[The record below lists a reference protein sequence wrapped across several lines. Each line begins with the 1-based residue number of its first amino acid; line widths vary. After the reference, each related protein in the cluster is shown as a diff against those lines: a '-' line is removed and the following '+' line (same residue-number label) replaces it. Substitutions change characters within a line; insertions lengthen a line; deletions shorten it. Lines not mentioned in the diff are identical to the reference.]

1 MMSERHTLFLVAGAR
16 PNFMKIAP
24 LWRALQQYAD
34 SLRPVVV
41 HTGQHYDYSMSQVFF
56 EDLEIPRPDF
66 YLDVGSGSHASQ
78 TAEVMCRFEK
88 LIDRQRPDLVVVV
101 GDVNSTLAA
110 ALVASKMHIP
120 IAHVEAGLR
129 SFDRSMPEEVNRL
142 LTDRISTLL
151 FVTEPAGRD
160 NLVREGID
168 PEGVHLVGNVMVD
181 ELAHN
186 LERIRARRAAAD
198 LDLPAGRYGLAT
210 IHRPAN
216 VDNEKSLRAVLEVLR
231 EATDRGVVVFP
242 VHPRTAK
249 NIESFG
255 LGSEFDSLRNLKRI
269 EPRGYLDFM
278 NLVASAAYVLTDSGG
293 IQVESC
299 WLGVPCITLRPH
311 TEHLITLELGCNRLT
326 DPEPSAV
333 SDALAWASSFD
344 ASGYSAPSIWDGKAA
359 ERIARL
365 LSEFVER
372 V

>member
-1 MMSERHTLFLVAGAR
+1 MTKRHTLFLVAGAR

-24 LWRALQQYAD
+24 LWRALKQYRE
-34 SLRPVVV
+34 SIRPVVV

-56 EDLEIPRPDF
+56 EDLELPQPDF
-66 YLDVGSGSHASQ
+66 HLDVGSGSHACQ

-110 ALVASKMHIP
+110 ALTASKLHIP

-129 SFDRSMPEEVNRL
+129 SFDMNMPEEVNRL

-160 NLVREGID
+160 NLAREGID
-168 PEGVHLVGNVMVD
+168 PDGVHLVGNVMID

-216 VDNEKSLRAVLEVLR
+216 VDDEDALRAVLAVLR
-231 EATDRGVVVFP
+231 EATKRGVVVFP

-249 NIESFG
+249 NIASFG
-255 LGSEFDSLRNLKRI
+255 LAGEFDALKSLKRVK
-269 EPRGYLDFM
+269 PVGYLDFM
-278 NLVASAAYVLTDSGG
+278 NLVVNAAYILTDSGG
-293 IQVESC
+293 IQVETS
-299 WLGVPCITLRPH
+299 WLGVPCITLRPN
-311 TEHLITLELGCNRLT
+311 TEHLITVKHGCNRLT
-326 DPEPSAV
+326 GLELSAV
-333 SDALAWASSFD
+333 GDALAWASSFD
-344 ASGYSAPSIWDGKAA
+344 ASGYSPPSLWDGRAA

-365 LSEFVER
+365 LSEFVVR
-372 V
+372 A